1 MSAIALLLGLLVL
14 SYLGGIVRGG
24 RAIQGFG
31 LPSGAEYLCLG
42 FVCGGHVLGLISASL
57 IDSFRPVLLVGAAWL
72 ALVTGLGYTRIGDRP
87 IRLSSALIGVFSA
100 LLVALALG
108 AAAWFAIGR
117 LRPDLAADR
126 SLLAGGIAIVSCAST
141 RHAVRWVVQRYA
153 AKGPLSDALADYARA
168 SALVPILGLSLLLA
182 QSSVPGLVAIG
193 FAGRVA
199 LTWGIGLTLGLV
211 AVLLIGRG
219 LTRDE
224 TWGVVVGTLLLTT
237 GVAAELGLSALSAA
251 FSLGLTL
258 GCLSSRRPELVRMLR
273 PTESAV
279 LLPLAVLAGALV
291 NLHEAPGLWLLVP
304 LGLGA
309 RFVVELAR
317 GALLALCTK
326 AARPAG
332 PLVGLGMM
340 AMGEMTLACAVAI
353 ALSFHTPAAKS
364 VLALAVV
371 AVLAGELLGPLTL
384 RRALSRAGELDAG
397 EPEPGR
403 LSLDPEGTEA

>member
-1 MSAIALLLGLLVL
+1 
-14 SYLGGIVRGG
+14 
-24 RAIQGFG
+24 
-31 LPSGAEYLCLG
+31 
-42 FVCGGHVLGLISASL
+42 
-57 IDSFRPVLLVGAAWL
+57 
-72 ALVTGLGYTRIGDRP
+72 
-87 IRLSSALIGVFSA
+87 
-100 LLVALALG
+100 
-108 AAAWFAIGR
+108 
-117 LRPDLAADR
+117 
-126 SLLAGGIAIVSCAST
+126 
-141 RHAVRWVVQRYA
+141 
-153 AKGPLSDALADYARA
+153 
-168 SALVPILGLSLLLA
+168 
-182 QSSVPGLVAIG
+182 
-193 FAGRVA
+193 VA
-199 LTWGIGLTLGLV
+199 LTWGIGLILGLV

-224 TWGVVVGTLLLTT
+224 IWGVVVGTLLLAT
-237 GVAAELGLSALSAA
+237 GVAAELGLSGISAA

-258 GCLSSRRPELVRMLR
+258 GCLSSRRSELVRMLR

-291 NLHEAPGLWLLVP
+291 NLREAPALWLLIP

-309 RFVVELAR
+309 RFLVELVR
-317 GALLALCTK
+317 GALLALCSK

-353 ALSFHTPAAKS
+353 GLSFHSPAAKS

-397 EPEPGR
+397 VPEPAR

>member
-1 MSAIALLLGLLVL
+1 
-14 SYLGGIVRGG
+14 VRGG

-42 FVCGGHVLGLISASL
+42 FVCGGHLLGLISESL
-57 IDSFRPVLLVGAAWL
+57 IDTFRPVLLVGAAWI
-72 ALVTGLGYTRIGDRP
+72 ALVAGLGYTRIGDRP
-87 IRLSSALIGVFSA
+87 IRLSSALVGVLSA
-100 LLVALALG
+100 LLVAGTVG
-108 AAAWFAIGR
+108 AAVWFAIGR

-153 AKGPLSDALADYARA
+153 AKGPLSDALSDYARA

-193 FAGRVA
+193 LLGRVA
-199 LTWGIGLTLGLV
+199 LTWGIGLMLGLV

-224 TWGVVVGTLLLTT
+224 TWGVVVGTLLLAT
-237 GVAAELGLSALSAA
+237 GVAAELGLSGLSAA

-291 NLHEAPGLWLLVP
+291 NLREAPGLWVLIP

-309 RFVVELAR
+309 RFLIELVR
-317 GALLALCTK
+317 GALLALCSK

-353 ALSFHTPAAKS
+353 ALSFQSAAAKS
-364 VLALAVV
+364 VLTLAVV

-384 RRALSRAGELDAG
+384 RRALQRAGELDAG